1 MVTIYQIA
9 QLISTLVNFYE
20 TLILVYIILT
30 WFPLRE
36 GSFVYDVGMVL
47 RSLCEPFLSLFR
59 RIIPPMGGID
69 FSPVIAVLALN
80 VIARLVI
87 GILY

>member
-1 MVTIYQIA
+1 M
-9 QLISTLVNFYE
+9 
-20 TLILVYIILT
+20 

-36 GSFVYDVGMVL
+36 GGIAYDVAMVL
-47 RSLCEPFLSLFR
+47 RSRCEPFLSIFR
-59 RIIPPMGGID
+59 RIIPPMVGID

-87 GILY
+87 GILV

>member
-1 MVTIYQIA
+1 
-9 QLISTLVNFYE
+9 
-20 TLILVYIILT
+20 
-30 WFPLRE
+30 
-36 GSFVYDVGMVL
+36 MVL

>member
-1 MVTIYQIA
+1 MA
-9 QLISTLVNFYE
+9 QLVSTLVNFYE
-20 TLILVYIILT
+20 TLILVYIILM

-36 GSFVYDVGMVL
+36 GGIAYDVAMVL
-47 RSLCEPFLSLFR
+47 RSLCEPFLSIFR

-87 GILY
+87 GILV

>member
-1 MVTIYQIA
+1 MTIYQIA
-9 QLISTLVNFYE
+9 QLVSTLVNFYE
-20 TLILVYIILT
+20 TLILVYIILM

-36 GSFVYDVGMVL
+36 GGIAYDVAMVL
-47 RSLCEPFLSLFR
+47 RSLCEPFLSIFR

-87 GILY
+87 GILV

>member
-1 MVTIYQIA
+1 M
-9 QLISTLVNFYE
+9 
-20 TLILVYIILT
+20 YIILS

-36 GSFVYDVGMVL
+36 GGIAYDVAMVL
-47 RSLCEPFLSLFR
+47 RSLCEPFLSIFR

-80 VIARLVI
+80 VIDRWVI
-87 GILY
+87 GLLV